1 MKGNLLQGTAR
12 GRMGDIV
19 AKVVHGEQIFSKYQ
33 PNVTNPDSPKQKEV
47 RRKFRSI
54 SSMLAV
60 ARKKLAVKGINPRYN
75 HVSGASKS
83 LQNIIFPYAFEHAK
97 IQEADGN
104 NFALLSKNP
113 TMSKGYTG
121 NILHLEMVD
130 NELALGGMGEGYFG
144 SEKQIPEG
152 TITAFSFGSRSNSN
166 LPGLSVYDLSDFWP
180 ELQDRKDFIG
190 EPRGYGIQQNIDDVG
205 DWPYIYKAMFG
216 FSVGAFCQ
224 PIPYNNTQN
233 QIGTGV
239 IIYDKLGGI
248 IYSDYYHEKVNATV
262 TP

>member
-60 ARKKLAVKGINPRYN
+60 ARKELAVKGINPRYN

-83 LQNIIFPYAFEHAK
+83 LQNVVFPYAFEHAK

-104 NFALLSKNP
+104 NIELLSKNP

-130 NELALGGMGEGYFG
+130 DGLALGGMGEAYFG

-152 TITAFSFGSRSNSN
+152 TITAFSFGSVSNSN
-166 LPGLSVYDLSDFWP
+166 LPKLRVYEMDFFP
-180 ELQDRKDFIG
+180 ELQDRKDLIG
-190 EPRGYGIQQNIDDVG
+190 EPRGYGIQQDIDDVG
-205 DWPYIYKAMFG
+205 DWPYIYKANFG
-216 FSVGAFCQ
+216 ESTDASCQ
-224 PIPYNNTQN
+224 PIPFNETQN

-239 IIYDKLGGI
+239 ILYDKLGGI
-248 IYSDYYHEKVNATV
+248 FFSDYFYKKVNAQV

>member
-54 SSMLAV
+54 STMLAT
-60 ARKKLAVKGINPRYN
+60 ARKELAVKGINPRYN

-83 LQNIIFPYAFEHAK
+83 LQNVVFPYAFEHAK
-97 IQEADGN
+97 IQEAEGN
-104 NFALLSKNP
+104 NIELMSKNP

-121 NILHLEMVD
+121 NIFNLELT
-130 NELALGGMGEGYFG
+130 ELELVLGNIEGDCYFG

-152 TITAFSFGSRSNSN
+152 TMTAFTFGSLSNSN
-166 LPGLSVYDLSDFWP
+166 LPGLNVYETDFFP
-180 ELQDRKDFIG
+180 ELQDRKDLIG
-190 EPRGYGIQQNIDDVG
+190 EPRGYGIQADIEDVG
-205 DWPYIYKAMFG
+205 DWPYIYKGFFG
-216 FSVGAFCQ
+216 VSLGAYSQ

-239 IIYDKLGGI
+239 VLYDKLGGI
-248 IYSDYYHEKVNATV
+248 FFSDYFYKKVNATV

>member
-60 ARKKLAVKGINPRYN
+60 ARKELAIKGINPRYN

-83 LQNIIFPYAFEHAK
+83 LQNVVFPYAFEHAR
-97 IQEADGN
+97 IQEANGN
-104 NFALLSKNP
+104 NIALLSKNP

-121 NILHLEMVD
+121 NILHLEMVEG
-130 NELALGGMGEGYFG
+130 ELSLGGMGEGYFG
-144 SEKQIPEG
+144 SEQFIPEG
-152 TITAFSFGSRSNSN
+152 TITAFSFGSISNSN
-166 LPGLSVYDLSDFWP
+166 LPKLNVFELSDFYP
-180 ELQDRKDFIG
+180 VLQDRKDLIG
-190 EPRGYGIQQNIDDVG
+190 EPRGYGIQQDINDVG
-205 DWPYIYKAMFG
+205 DWPYIYKATFG
-216 FSVGAFCQ
+216 ESVGAYSQ
-224 PIPYNNTQN
+224 PIPYNETSN

-239 IIYDKLGGI
+239 ILYDKLGGI
-248 IYSDYYHEKVNATV
+248 FFSDYYHEKVAV

>member
-47 RRKFRSI
+47 RRKFRTI

-83 LQNIIFPYAFEHAK
+83 LQNIVFPYAFEHAK

-104 NFALLSKNP
+104 NIALLSKNP

-121 NILHLEMVD
+121 NIFDLNIID
-130 NELALGGMGEGYFG
+130 TELVLGQQGEAYFG
-144 SEKQIPEG
+144 SEQFIPEG
-152 TITAFSFGSRSNSN
+152 AITAFSFGSLSNSN
-166 LPGLSVYDLSDFWP
+166 LPGLNVFEMEFWP
-180 ELQDRKDFIG
+180 ELQDRKDLIG
-190 EPRGYGIQQNIDDVG
+190 EPRGYGIQQDIDNVG
-205 DWPYIYKAMFG
+205 DWPYIYKAVFG
-216 FSVGAFCQ
+216 ESIGAYSQ
-224 PIPYNNTQN
+224 PIPYNEQYN
-233 QIGTGV
+233 QIGTGA
-239 IIYDKLGGI
+239 ILYDKLGGI
-248 IYSDYYHEKVNATV
+248 FFSDYFHEKVNVPV